1 MKEIVNYILNN
12 KEWLFSGIGVILLIA
27 FVKLIQRFFKR
38 RGVDVDPGQSQVTQG
53 GSTAY
58 QAGRDI
64 IIGRPQAGTMRSVRV
79 RVHRAFFFND
89 TVQHYFI
96 NVVNTSDTSEVEVT
110 HVWYEG
116 SRRVDII
123 QPQRPLPR
131 LLRPNQSW
139 ETWVRV
145 MDIPDDPDPFRNFRV
160 RLSTDEVFESEERR
174 DVEGMGFVPGA

>member
-1 MKEIVNYILNN
+1 MKEIIDLILNN
-12 KEWLFSGIGVILLIA
+12 KEWIFSGIGVVVLVAII
-27 FVKLIQRFFKR
+27 KLILRFFKR
-38 RGVDVDPGQSQVTQG
+38 RDRHVETGQSQITQG

-58 QAGRDI
+58 QAARDI
-64 IIGRPQAGTMRSVRV
+64 IIGGPQPGTTRSVRL
-79 RVHRAFFFND
+79 RVHRAFFLNNP
-89 TVQHYFI
+89 VQHYFI
-96 NVVNTSDTSEVEVT
+96 NIVNTTDATEVEVT

-123 QPQRPLPR
+123 QPQRLLPR

-160 RLSTDEVFESEERR
+160 RLSTDEVFESEERQG
-174 DVEGMGFVPGA
+174 VLGQGFVPGG

>member
-1 MKEIVNYILNN
+1 MVAADFMVRPMKEIIDFILNN
-12 KEWLFSGIGVILLIA
+12 NWLIKFIL
-27 FVKLIQRFFKR
+27 RFLR
-38 RGVDVDPGQSQVTQG
+38 PREHHMAPGQSQVTQA

-64 IIGRPQAGTMRSVRV
+64 IIGRPQAGTTRSVRV
-79 RVHRAFFFND
+79 RVHRAFFQGN
-89 TVQHYFI
+89 TVEHYFI
-96 NVVNTSDTSEVEVT
+96 NTVNTSDTSNVEVT

-123 QPQRPLPR
+123 EPMRPLPC
-131 LLRPNQSW
+131 LLRPTESW

-145 MDIPDDPDPFRNFRV
+145 TDIPDDPDPMRNFRV

-174 DVEGMGFVPGA
+174 DVPAMGFVPGD

>member
-1 MKEIVNYILNN
+1 ME
-12 KEWLFSGIGVILLIA
+12 
-27 FVKLIQRFFKR
+27 
-38 RGVDVDPGQSQVTQG
+38 PGQSQVTQT
-53 GSTAY
+53 GSAAY

-64 IIGRPQAGTMRSVRV
+64 IIGRPQARPTWSVRV
-79 RVHRAFFFND
+79 RVHRAFFVND

-96 NVVNTSDTSEVEVT
+96 NVVNISDASEVEVT

-123 QPQRPLPR
+123 QVQRPLPR

-145 MDIPDDPDPFRNFRV
+145 MDIPNDPEPFRNFRV

-174 DVEGMGFVPGA
+174 DAQGMGFVPGA

>member
-1 MKEIVNYILNN
+1 MKEITEYILNN
-12 KEWLFSGIGVILLIA
+12 KEWIFSGIGVILLVA
-27 FVKLIQRFFKR
+27 FIKLIRRFFR
-38 RGVDVDPGQSQVTQG
+38 GRGVLVKPSQLQHTKA

-64 IIGRPQAGTMRSVRV
+64 IIGRPQVGAMRSVRV
-79 RVHRAFFFND
+79 RVHRAFFVND

-123 QPQRPLPR
+123 QAQRPLPR

-145 MDIPDDPDPFRNFRV
+145 MDIPNDPDPFRNFRV
-160 RLSTDEVFESEERR
+160 QLSTDEVFESEDRG
-174 DVEGMGFVPGA
+174 DVPPVGFVPGS

>member
-1 MKEIVNYILNN
+1 MKEIIEYILNN
-12 KEWLFSGIGVILLIA
+12 KEWIFSGIGVILLVA
-27 FVKLIQRFFKR
+27 FIKLIQRFFKR
-38 RGVDVDPGQSQVTQG
+38 RGVYMEPGQAQVTQT

-64 IIGRPQAGTMRSVRV
+64 ILGRLQVGATRSVRV
-79 RVHRAFFFND
+79 RVHRAFFVND
-89 TVQHYFI
+89 TIQHYFI
-96 NVVNTSDTSEVEVT
+96 NIVNTSDTSEIEVT

-123 QPQRPLPR
+123 QAQRPLPR

-145 MDIPDDPDPFRNFRV
+145 MDIPDDPYLFRNFRV

-174 DVEGMGFVPGA
+174 DVQGMGFVPGA

>member
-1 MKEIVNYILNN
+1 MKEIIDYILNN
-12 KEWLFSGIGVILLIA
+12 KEWIFSGIGVVLLVA
-27 FVKLIQRFFKR
+27 FIKLIRRFFKR
-38 RGVDVDPGQSQVTQG
+38 RSGYVEPSQSQVTQA

-64 IIGRPQAGTMRSVRV
+64 IIGRPQAGAMRTVRV
-79 RVHRAFFFND
+79 RVHCACFVND

-123 QPQRPLPR
+123 QAQRPLPR

-145 MDIPDDPDPFRNFRV
+145 VDIPDDPDPFRNFRV
-160 RLSTDEVFESEERR
+160 RLSADEVFESEERR
-174 DVEGMGFVPGA
+174 DVQGIGFVPGN